1 MQHKC
6 HYTRQVCLASTL
18 STVKTSINSP
28 GKNSGDI
35 FLRLYSDLL
44 LDSRQA
50 SKNGC
55 KRPMYIT
62 LTASAHWN
70 VYSQCFTELWKLM
83 KVVFNNKKRNKCF
96 LINTD
101 VFPRRPSCLFR
112 QTVRTFTLE
121 HLISYTVGL
130 GFLLCF
136 SFYLLPGSGG
146 CSGGI
151 RSVPRCPLIPH
162 NGNSSRKGTFL

>member
-62 LTASAHWN
+62 STASAHWN

-101 VFPRRPSCLFR
+101 VFPRQPSFLFR

-121 HLISYTVGL
+121 HLISYAVGL
-130 GFLLCF
+130 GILFVF
-136 SFYLLPGSGG
+136 FILPTARFRGIFRGYPE
-146 CSGGI
+146 CSEMPPYSPQWQ
-151 RSVPRCPLIPH
+151 RL
-162 NGNSSRKGTFL
+162 